1 MQVYWNARR
10 YYRDYCIFVIARN
23 PLFLNFIIV
32 YYSVIA
38 WNYFYN
44 RDWHL
49 GQVIDLAT
57 RQNSEGPL
65 RYYLETANILYIFT
79 NEVLQTWADS
89 LFNH

>member
-1 MQVYWNARR
+1 MQVYWNMQR

-38 WNYFYN
+38 WNYYFYN

-57 RQNSEGPL
+57 KRIEYEVDQTSDCNSGCLNRQ
-65 RYYLETANILYIFT
+65 RIYT
-79 NEVLQTWADS
+79 
-89 LFNH
+89 

>member
-23 PLFLNFIIV
+23 PLFLKFIIV

-38 WNYFYN
+38 WNYYFYN
-44 RDWHL
+44 RGWHL

-57 RQNSEGPL
+57 RQPNEL
-65 RYYLETANILYIFT
+65 NTRLTKQATAT
-79 NEVLQTWADS
+79 VEV
-89 LFNH
+89 